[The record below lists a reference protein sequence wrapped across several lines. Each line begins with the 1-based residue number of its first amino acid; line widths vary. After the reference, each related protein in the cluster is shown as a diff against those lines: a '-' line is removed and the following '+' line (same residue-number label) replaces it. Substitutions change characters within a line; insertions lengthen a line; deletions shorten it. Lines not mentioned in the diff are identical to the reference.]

1 MSNSD
6 QINTLFP
13 TYYIHVLT
21 FLIVRPL
28 NGIHVF
34 LSWQHLVKKTK
45 EKDINYNPRN
55 NLHVYIP
62 KAPQS

>member
-1 MSNSD
+1 MSDSD

-45 EKDINYNPRN
+45 EKRYKLQP
-55 NLHVYIP
+55 
-62 KAPQS
+62 

>member
-34 LSWQHLVKKTK
+34 LSWQHLVEKTK
-45 EKDINYNPRN
+45 EKRYKLQP
-55 NLHVYIP
+55 
-62 KAPQS
+62 